1 MNRKAVLL
9 ALLFALTVVFPASG
23 MATAHA
29 QYVTSSPAD
38 CAIQPSPPTQVT
50 ITLSEAVQSGTGS
63 IRVTNATGV
72 RFDVPPVSGSPD
84 GRALSVALAPN
95 GPGIYTVNWTA
106 VSAVDGHFT
115 RSSFVYA
122 VQNPDGTFQQILL
135 CSGTTATGASVS
147 PVEVALR
154 FLGFLGVAVVL
165 GVAVLGKFMWLPAGR
180 DPDVLASRAYGLG
193 FPVLLNVGR
202 IAAFAFAVSMAGLFA
217 LSTGLEGTSAVQG
230 LLASPYAQSVTA
242 RLAIAGILFVL
253 LSRALAQSRKEQP
266 AQSAWTVQACIGLA
280 SLAIL
285 VGSVATHAA
294 AAPAREPLGDTLATI
309 GIAADAAHLVG
320 VSLWVGGLAG
330 IVAVRGILREPEAA
344 PLARIVLGRFSR
356 LAAYAVALVLAGGL
370 VLALLL
376 VGSWEALL
384 GTSYGWVVLG
394 KVALFTPMIALGA
407 FNRYR
412 LIPKTAEAAP
422 GKAVRRLVGNV
433 RFETGLGV
441 AVLILA
447 GLLTSMTPAASVAGG
462 PPRPFALDAVAGDLR
477 LHLEVFPYPTTPR
490 EYYVTIQLYNA
501 TTGAPYD
508 AGQSGTRGNITF
520 ALVGGSNPTTENLAG
535 PHYPNHF
542 FVTTSALS
550 EPGVW
555 RLETAFTRSIGPEVR
570 ATFHITIRAGG

>member
-9 ALLFALTVVFPASG
+9 ALLFALTVGFPASG

-63 IRVTNATGV
+63 IRVTNAAGV
-72 RFDVPPVSGSPD
+72 RFDVPPVSLSPD
-84 GRALSVALAPN
+84 SRTLSVGLAPN
-95 GPGIYTVNWTA
+95 GPGIYTVNWTV

-115 RSSFVYA
+115 RSSFAYA

-135 CSGTTATGASVS
+135 CSGLAATGATVS

-165 GVAVLGKFMWLPAGR
+165 GVAVLGNFMWLPAGR

-202 IAAFAFAVSMAGLFA
+202 IASFAFAVSMAGLFA
-217 LSTGLEGTSAVQG
+217 LSTGFEGTSAAQG
-230 LLASPYAQSVTA
+230 LLASPYVQSVAA

-253 LSRALAQSRKEQP
+253 LSRAFAQSRKDKP
-266 AQSAWTVQACIGLA
+266 AQSAWTVQTCIGLA

-285 VGSVATHAA
+285 LGSVATHAA
-294 AAPAREPLGDTLATI
+294 AAQAFAVI

-356 LAAYAVALVLAGGL
+356 LAAYAVALVLTGGF
-370 VLALLL
+370 VLSLLL

-394 KVALFTPMIALGA
+394 KVALFTPMITLGA

-412 LIPKTAEAAP
+412 LIPKTAEASP
-422 GKAVRRLVGNV
+422 VKAVRRLVENV
-433 RFETGLGV
+433 RFETALGI
-441 AVLILA
+441 AVLVLA

-462 PPRPFALDAVAGDLR
+462 LPRQFALDAVVDDLR

-508 AGQSGTRGNITF
+508 ADSAGTRGNITF
-520 ALVGGSNPTTENLAG
+520 VLVGGSNSTTENLLG
-535 PHYPNHF
+535 PHYVPYPNHF

-550 EPGVW
+550 QPGVW
-555 RLETAFTRSIGPEVR
+555 RLEPAFTRMIGPEVR
-570 ATFHITIRAGG
+570 ATFLITIRAGG

>member
-1 MNRKAVLL
+1 MNRPAALL
-9 ALLFALTVVFPASG
+9 AFLFALSVGLLANG
-23 MATAHA
+23 IATAHA

-38 CAIQPSPPTQVT
+38 CAIEPSPPTQVT
-50 ITLSEAVQSGTGS
+50 ISLTEAVQSNTGS

-72 RFDVPPVSGSPD
+72 RFDVPPVRLSPD
-84 GRALSVALAPN
+84 DRTLSVALAPN
-95 GPGIYTVNWTA
+95 GPGTYTVNWTA

-135 CSGTTATGASVS
+135 CSGASATEASVS
-147 PVEVALR
+147 PVEVGLR

-165 GVAVLGKFMWLPAGR
+165 GVAVLGNFMWLPAGR
-180 DPDVLASRAYGLG
+180 DPDVLAARAYRLG

-202 IAAFAFAVSMAGLFA
+202 IAAFIFAASMAGLFA
-217 LSTGLEGTSAVQG
+217 LSTGLEGTSAAQG
-230 LLASPYAQSVTA
+230 LLASPYVQSVAA

-253 LSRALAQSRKEQP
+253 LSRAFAQSRNETP
-266 AQSAWTVQACIGLA
+266 AQTAWTVQVCVGLA
-280 SLAIL
+280 LVAIL
-285 VGSVATHAA
+285 VGSAATHAA
-294 AAPAREPLGDTLATI
+294 ATPALPGI

-344 PLARIVLGRFSR
+344 SLARIVLGRFSR
-356 LAAYAVALVLAGGL
+356 LAAYAVALVLTGGL
-370 VLALLL
+370 VLSLLL

-412 LIPKTAEAAP
+412 LIPKTAEASP
-422 GKAVRRLVGNV
+422 GKAVRRLMENV
-433 RFETGLGV
+433 RFETTLGV
-441 AVLILA
+441 AILILA
-447 GLLTSMTPAASVAGG
+447 GLLTSMTPAVSVAGG
-462 PPRPFALDAVAGDLR
+462 PPRPFALDAVVDDLR
-477 LHLEVFPYPTTPR
+477 LHLSVFPYPTTPR
-490 EYYVTIQLYNA
+490 EYTVTIQLYNA

-508 AGQSGTRGNITF
+508 AGQAGMRGNITF
-520 ALVGGSNPTTENLAG
+520 VLVGGSNTTAENLLG
-535 PHYPNHF
+535 PHPPGNHF

-550 EPGVW
+550 QPGVW
-555 RLETAFTRSIGPEVR
+555 RLETAFTRTIGPEVR
-570 ATFHITIRAGG
+570 APFNISIRAGA